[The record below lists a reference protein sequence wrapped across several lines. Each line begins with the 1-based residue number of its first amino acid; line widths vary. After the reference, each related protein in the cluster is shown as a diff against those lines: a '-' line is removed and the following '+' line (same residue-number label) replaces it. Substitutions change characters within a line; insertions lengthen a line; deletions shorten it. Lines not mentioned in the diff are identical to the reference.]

1 MPQAAMQ
8 TKWDFTAC
16 GGILFACAL
25 AALNVY
31 LDVLFIFLKIM
42 RFFGRVMV
50 IDSEISRPKFFLKIL
65 ISSHIL
71 SLRVIVLKL

>member
-1 MPQAAMQ
+1 MQ

-42 RFFGRVMV
+42 RFFGRVGY
-50 IDSEISRPKFFLKIL
+50 R
-65 ISSHIL
+65 
-71 SLRVIVLKL
+71 

>member
-1 MPQAAMQ
+1 MLIAAGICTAVCLALTIFAMQ

-42 RFFGRVMV
+42 RFFGRVGY
-50 IDSEISRPKFFLKIL
+50 R
-65 ISSHIL
+65 
-71 SLRVIVLKL
+71 